1 MNRTKMGNR
10 TVNRYPEGYIP
21 KIKYWISK
29 MDEEIGKQ
37 TPSITQLEAIQEKLR
52 YFIGKQKELDP
63 EYQLIQ

>member
-1 MNRTKMGNR
+1 MSRDR

-29 MDEEIGKQ
+29 MDEEVGKQ

-63 EYQLIQ
+63 EYQPIQ